1 MKTRFRSV
9 IFTLLLAMLGY
20 SAGIS
25 QTLITG
31 GTTLKIVPG
40 TSVSSLGHL
49 TLQPAGTLDNQGT
62 LILKQDLVNQNPAP
76 NTLGT
81 GTVVLSGTVSQT
93 ISGQNVFGNLTVNNA
108 NGITLNGDTRVN
120 STFNLT
126 NGLVHLGSNDLLL
139 GSLATVAGTPSAS
152 NMVVATGSGQLQKEF
167 PAGSAP
173 ATFTF
178 PVGSAGATPDYS
190 PVTLNFVSGTFAA
203 GNNAGVNLV
212 DAQYPGTLVNY
223 LNRYWNITQ
232 TGISNFSCVASFQYV
247 PSDVTGDETDMYCFR
262 VDPIPFT
269 AFNKAN
275 STAHTLEAHGLT
287 AFSTFTGNRG
297 STTVPPAIHMVGD
310 VNVSG
315 QSLCF
320 DAQQTLVIAGNGTTF
335 VVQSNGTVNLVAG
348 ERILLEPGTLVYAG
362 GYLHGYITQTGQYCQ
377 VPSNPIVVNPNEKSK
392 EQPEIAATDQSFRI
406 YPNPTSGKFTV
417 ELDESLV
424 SKNLTLGVYGMTGGL
439 ILTKEITGVKKY
451 ELTLEGRSAGVYFIR
466 IIAEGTV
473 HTGKIILTH

>member
-9 IFTLLLAMLGY
+9 ILSFLLVTLGY
-20 SAGIS
+20 GFGIS

-40 TSVSSLGHL
+40 TSVSSMGQV

-62 LILKQDLVNQNPAP
+62 LILKGDLANQNPASSP
-76 NTLGT
+76 LGT

-93 ISGQNVFGNLTVNNA
+93 ISGQNIFGNLTVDNA

-120 STFNLT
+120 STLTLT

-139 GSLATVAGTPSAS
+139 GTLAAVAGTPSAA

-173 ATFTF
+173 ATFTY

-190 PVTLNFVSGTFAA
+190 PVTLNFVTGTFAA
-203 GNNAGVNLV
+203 GSNAGVNLV

-275 STAHTLEAHGLT
+275 SAAHTLEAHGLT

-297 STTVPPAIHMVGD
+297 STTVPPVIHMVGD

-335 VVQSNGTVNLVAG
+335 VVQSNGIVNLVAG

-362 GYLHGYITQTGQYCQ
+362 GYLHGYITQAGQYCQ
-377 VPSNPIVVNPNEKSK
+377 VPSNPIVVNPNEKST
-392 EQPEIAATDQSFRI
+392 EQPAIAATDQSFRV

-417 ELDESLV
+417 ELEDQLV
-424 SKNLTLGVYGMTGGL
+424 SKSLTVGVYGTTGGL
-439 ILTKEITGVKKY
+439 ILSKEVSGIKKF
-451 ELTLEGRSAGVYFIR
+451 EITLEGRPAGVYFIR
-466 IIAEGTV
+466 VIAEGAV
-473 HTGKIILTH
+473 HTGKIILTR

>member
-9 IFTLLLAMLGY
+9 ILSFLLVTLGY
-20 SAGIS
+20 GFGIS

-31 GTTLKIVPG
+31 GTTVKVVQG
-40 TSVSSLGHL
+40 TSVASTGQFILLPSS
-49 TLQPAGTLDNQGT
+49 TLDNQGT
-62 LILKQDLVNQNPAP
+62 LILKGDLTNQNPAP
-76 NTLGT
+76 SPLGT

-93 ISGQNVFGNLTVNNA
+93 VSGQNIFGNLTVDNA
-108 NGITLNGDTRVN
+108 NGITLNGDTRIN
-120 STFNLT
+120 STLTLT

-139 GSLATVAGTPSAS
+139 GTLAAVAGTPSAA

-173 ATFTF
+173 ATFTY

-190 PVTLNFVSGTFAA
+190 PVTLNFVTGTFAV
-203 GNNAGVNLV
+203 GSNAGVNMV

-275 STAHTLEAHGLT
+275 SVAHTLEAHGLT

-335 VVQSNGTVNLVAG
+335 VVQSNGIVNLVAG

-362 GYLHGYITQTGQYCQ
+362 GYLHGYITQSGQYCQ
-377 VPSNPIVVNPNEKSK
+377 VPSNPIVVNPNEKST
-392 EQPEIAATDQSFRI
+392 EQPEIAATNQSFRV

-417 ELDESLV
+417 ELEDQLV
-424 SKNLTLGVYGMTGGL
+424 SKSLTVGVYGTTGGL
-439 ILTKEITGVKKY
+439 ILSKEVSGIKKF
-451 ELTLEGRSAGVYFIR
+451 ELTLEGRPAGVYFIR
-466 IIAEGTV
+466 VIAEGAV
-473 HTGKIILTH
+473 HTGKIILTR